1 MADISLYR
9 LYKIL
14 ENIKKSEEYSEDEI
28 KIVENLITQ
37 KELLLEDTSATG
49 GPAGSVGSS
58 SIGVGSMG
66 VSMTNATTAG
76 MGPVQSSQ
84 PSSIPGALNGQAW
97 ISGGGKDG
105 SGDISV
111 PYNPSGA
118 NRMFQKF
125 PAFSKKKQSD
135 PNVITKKSR
144 HKQLDMKTLK
154 DMMSSKKASGKI
166 MNFNDFEKKDVT
178 TKVTKV
184 KEGRAYDVAKKGTK
198 ETHDISKFQDMIES
212 HIKSLG
218 AKVKKVGND
227 FEIHSKDAHIGQV
240 MFRKDYIGVQKTG
253 NKFPQEFEYTQLKK
267 VKDRITEL
275 LK

>member
-267 VKDRITEL
+267 VKDKITEL

>member
-1 MADISLYR
+1 MKDISLQE
-9 LYKIL
+9 LYVIL
-14 ENIKKSEEYSEDEI
+14 ERMEKSDYNLSDIKLIKEIIKK
-28 KIVENLITQ
+28 
-37 KELLLEDTSATG
+37 KEAILEDTSATG
-49 GPAGSVGSS
+49 GPAGAAAGGSVGGG
-58 SIGVGSMG
+58 GVALA
-66 VSMTNATTAG
+66 NATTAG
-76 MGPVQSSQ
+76 MGGVVSSQ
-84 PSSIPGALNGQAW
+84 PSAFPGSLNGTAW
-97 ISGGGKDG
+97 ASGGGTEG

-118 NRMFQKF
+118 NRVFHKI
-125 PAFSKKKQSD
+125 AGGKRKQSD
-135 PNVITKKSR
+135 PHQITKKSR
-144 HKQLDMKTLK
+144 HKGIDMKTLRDTLK
-154 DMMSSKKASGKI
+154 NKKSSGKI
-166 MNFNDFEKKDVT
+166 MNFDNFTKKDIT

-227 FEIHSKDAHIGQV
+227 FEIHSKDEHVGQV
-240 MFRKDYIGVQKTG
+240 MFRKDYIGVQKTV

-267 VKDRITEL
+267 VKDKITEL

>member
-198 ETHDISKFQDMIES
+198 ETQDISKFQDMIES

-227 FEIHSKDAHIGQV
+227 FEIHSKDEHVGQV

-267 VKDRITEL
+267 VKDKITEL